1 MQCDAFATTCKACHN
16 NLYLLDCGFNEKFL
30 GLVTSAMAVGS
41 IVGTVP
47 AGIMGPGL
55 GGRCLGGKPALL
67 SCALT
72 LQNCDRHRSATQHLD
87 WLSSG
92 EFADGRRII
101 TPHSNPLGARSG
113 RRK

>member
-1 MQCDAFATTCKACHN
+1 MSFLFDTGMFVFFFLY

-55 GGRCLGGKPALL
+55 DLRRTMFGRETR
-67 SCALT
+67 LT
-72 LQNCDRHRSATQHLD
+72 FLRTHAPEL
-87 WLSSG
+87 
-92 EFADGRRII
+92 
-101 TPHSNPLGARSG
+101 
-113 RRK
+113 